1 LSSVPSSLQPLP
13 SLPPIR
19 PMPLPRFRTGG
30 S

>member
-1 LSSVPSSLQPLP
+1 VPSSLQPLP